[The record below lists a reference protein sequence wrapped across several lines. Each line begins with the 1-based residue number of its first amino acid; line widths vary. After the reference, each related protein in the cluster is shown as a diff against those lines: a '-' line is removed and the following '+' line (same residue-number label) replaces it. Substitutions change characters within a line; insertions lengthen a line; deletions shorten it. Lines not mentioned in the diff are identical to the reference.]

1 MGYDFTGKS
10 GQQINGVHVR
20 VADSNGV
27 RFEGVLDGHGRV
39 GAVQVFSMAQSKDGD
54 LSVAGLS
61 DNVNS
66 VERVWDERCW
76 APIGIKDVQVGDA
89 IIVNGRTYPVC
100 DVGLSD
106 LGQFRDGYVFKSK
119 METLDG
125 KYGTVSFPAAA
136 VEGALRLKAGVV
148 SPDGSGQG
156 IYEGSDGNLWIS
168 DCYGKIVKVSK
179 QNYQAISTNGMI
191 SPDAYPFVKTTD
203 DARYDEDDD
212 DND

>member
-20 VADSNGV
+20 AVDNNGV
-27 RFEGVLDGHGRV
+27 RFEGVLDEHGRV
-39 GAVQVFSMAQSKDGD
+39 GALQVLSMAQADDGG
-54 LSVAGLS
+54 SVVAGLS
-61 DNVNS
+61 NNVKS

-76 APIGIKDVQVGDA
+76 APISIKAVQPGDA

-100 DVGLSD
+100 DVGMSD

-119 METLDG
+119 METLNG
-125 KYGTVSFPAAA
+125 KYGDVSFPAAA
-136 VEGALRLKAGVV
+136 VDGALSLKAGIV

-156 IYEGSDGNLWIS
+156 IYKGSDGNLWIS
-168 DCYGKIVKVSK
+168 DCCGNIVKVSK
-179 QNYQAISTNGMI
+179 QNYRIISTNGMI

>member
-20 VADSNGV
+20 AVDNNGV
-27 RFEGVLDGHGRV
+27 RFEGVLDEHGRV
-39 GAVQVFSMAQSKDGD
+39 GTLQALSMAQDDDGG
-54 LSVAGLS
+54 SVVAGLS
-61 DNVNS
+61 SNVKS

-76 APIGIKDVQVGDA
+76 APISIKAVQVGDA
-89 IIVNGRTYPVC
+89 IIVNGKTYPVC
-100 DVGLSD
+100 DVGMSD

-119 METLDG
+119 METLNG
-125 KYGTVSFPAAA
+125 EYGEVSFPAAA
-136 VEGALRLKAGVV
+136 VDGALSLKAGIV
-148 SPDGSGQG
+148 SPDESGQG

-168 DCYGKIVKVSK
+168 DCCGKIVKVSK
-179 QNYQAISTNGMI
+179 QNYRIIRTNGMI
-191 SPDAYPFVKTTD
+191 SPDAYPFVKITD